1 MVLPGVK
8 SRESA
13 GFRSICTTSR
23 LRCRRAVCAP
33 PCDVVSPSGG
43 LPNHEEGIAACGSG
57 LSDARGRSE
66 ACGGFSGVSLSHV
79 FEDDGITLDATLT
92 LRSASAHLDWF
103 PFGGGFHL
111 SPGVMLYNGNQMN
124 AVAPASRLATWT

>member
-1 MVLPGVK
+1 M
-8 SRESA
+8 
-13 GFRSICTTSR
+13 
-23 LRCRRAVCAP
+23 
-33 PCDVVSPSGG
+33 
-43 LPNHEEGIAACGSG
+43 
-57 LSDARGRSE
+57 
-66 ACGGFSGVSLSHV
+66 